1 MLSSALVINS
11 LGPSGQSYQEI
22 GSDSEMY
29 VHTGGELIRKSVPTV
44 SFSISSSV
52 FIELL
57 LIDK

>member
-11 LGPSGQSYQEI
+11 PGPSGRPYQEI
-22 GSDSEMY
+22 DSDNELY
-29 VHTGGELIRKSVPTV
+29 VHTRGELIRKSVPTV

-52 FIELL
+52 FIDLL